1 MSGLS
6 CSTCDL
12 QCITQYLSLQHKDS
26 LVVGCTLHSYSK
38 QALECGGSVAAVH
51 ELSYPLAWG
60 FLVPQPGIKPVTPE
74 LQGEFLT
81 TGPPGKSLKQVRDH
95 RWLQSSWQL
104 SAWVSVANQVTVNKM
119 LVDQPIWGQALSQS
133 FQTSPAATSCYLPI
147 RIIHLIYGVTWLK
160 TFSYSLINPG
170 LYLRSHCCGHW
181 NWGWILAPLGL
192 FSLRTKL

>member
-1 MSGLS
+1 M
-6 CSTCDL
+6 
-12 QCITQYLSLQHKDS
+12 
-26 LVVGCTLHSYSK
+26 GCTLRTYSK
-38 QALECGGSVAAVH
+38 QALECGGLVAAVH

-60 FLVPQPGIKPVTPE
+60 LLVPQPGIKPVTPA
-74 LQGEFLT
+74 LQGEFLA
-81 TGPPGKSLKQVRDH
+81 TGPPGKSLKQVLDH

-104 SAWVSVANQVTVNKM
+104 SSWVSVAKEVTVKCWS
-119 LVDQPIWGQALSQS
+119 PIWGQALSQS
-133 FQTSPAATSCYLPI
+133 FQASPAAASCYLPI